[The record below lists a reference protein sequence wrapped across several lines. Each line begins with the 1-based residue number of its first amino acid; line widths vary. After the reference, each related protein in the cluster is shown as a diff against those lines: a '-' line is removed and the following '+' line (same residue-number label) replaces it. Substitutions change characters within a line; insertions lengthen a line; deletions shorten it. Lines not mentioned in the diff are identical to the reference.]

1 MGLRLRGGASLEL
14 RVKIN
19 SEEIKVD
26 IINTSTVLDLKEK
39 IYTINKNL
47 SASHMH
53 LQSGGVDLENTKQLK
68 DYIFLKN
75 GVVVDQSKASLA
87 KIPGLVV
94 SYDPDCLGMSD
105 DGEACAKMKCGHVI
119 STASMTLFI
128 RQLISESKW
137 EIRCPAY
144 KQDGKPCKELWDY
157 PICR

>member
-53 LQSGGVDLENTKQLK
+53 L
-68 DYIFLKN
+68 
-75 GVVVDQSKASLA
+75 
-87 KIPGLVV
+87 
-94 SYDPDCLGMSD
+94 
-105 DGEACAKMKCGHVI
+105 
-119 STASMTLFI
+119 
-128 RQLISESKW
+128 
-137 EIRCPAY
+137 
-144 KQDGKPCKELWDY
+144 
-157 PICR
+157 